1 MPKSARK
8 NEELLFPPPQPRA
21 ACQAEDRHARVQGN
35 ARVAGLG
42 TVSYTH
48 LDVYK
53 RQDMRRCVNDYMS
66 VVLNETPL
74 DATLVDFDDS
84 EAW

>member
-1 MPKSARK
+1 
-8 NEELLFPPPQPRA
+8 
-21 ACQAEDRHARVQGN
+21 
-35 ARVAGLG
+35 
-42 TVSYTH
+42 
-48 LDVYK
+48 
-53 RQDMRRCVNDYMS
+53 MRRCVNEYMS